1 MTQGVPAPMKTFV
14 RVNKERENRCVVL
27 ISYYFHLHQG
37 GHVFGSFCMCVTLSI
52 NRMARKVLSE
62 F

>member
-1 MTQGVPAPMKTFV
+1 MKTFV
-14 RVNKERENRCVVL
+14 RVNKEREKRCVVV

-37 GHVFGSFCMCVTLSI
+37 GRVFGNFCMCVTLSL